1 MKKNNTQKVI
11 YISGPIKDVPKYW
24 KPFEHME
31 DEFTAK
37 GFIVLTPT
45 RLPEGLTE
53 AQSTRIRTAMI
64 DSADAVYFLPG
75 WYTDDAAVLENEY
88 TSRIGKPRL
97 YGAVNDAIRYWD
109 AITKEVPSIE

>member
-1 MKKNNTQKVI
+1 MKKKCTQKVV

-24 KPFEHME
+24 KPFEKME
-31 DEFTAK
+31 DEFSAK

-75 WYTDDAAVLENEY
+75 WYTDDASVLEHQHAHH
-88 TSRIGKPRL
+88 IGKVSL
-97 YGAVNDAIRYWD
+97 YGAVDDALRYWH
-109 AITKEVPSIE
+109 AITKEVPRIE

>member
-1 MKKNNTQKVI
+1 MKKNTTRKVI

-31 DEFTAK
+31 DEFSAK

-45 RLPEGLTE
+45 RLPEGLTD
-53 AQSTRIRTAMI
+53 AQSMRIRAAMI
-64 DSADAVYFLPG
+64 DSADAVYFLQG
-75 WYTDDAAVLENEY
+75 WYTDDASVLEHQHAHH
-88 TSRIGKPRL
+88 IGKISL